1 MRILSMNCTRKVR
14 HRNWGKQRRE
24 FVLDCLLHS
33 CLECCVHESSIP
45 TCYRHLS
52 VELLRSDIREDGW
65 TKQQTFP
72 SPAII
77 LRFKFLL
84 TYIFPRL
91 RKTLRLPIPITTG
104 APYILY
110 TCLSIRIKS
119 TKMSSPNGKMD
130 VDRSPGPRS

>member
-33 CLECCVHESSIP
+33 CLEYCVHESSIP

-72 SPAII
+72 SPAVI

-91 RKTLRLPIPITTG
+91 RKTLHPSQL
-104 APYILY
+104 APLTFY
-110 TCLSIRIKS
+110 TLSCLSIRIKS